1 MVLCDSS
8 CRKVIHQVSFLVVYK
23 ITWKGGEKSHNC
35 VDFSDFNSQVQ
46 RSKEHFI
53 TILLIL
59 YFTVSAFSHIL
70 YGWFHKICLLSSP
83 KHPHPF
89 ITIYHLYNSL
99 RKWKQFKETPSS
111 SSTKSP
117 NMTKPIHIF
126 HTCTH
131 THIFCLPV
139 TKQKCLS
146 VSQSTSA
153 QCTRYAFPFI
163 LRTLILVPLYDS
175 FLFNIPLF

>member
-1 MVLCDSS
+1 M
-8 CRKVIHQVSFLVVYK
+8 
-23 ITWKGGEKSHNC
+23 
-35 VDFSDFNSQVQ
+35 DFSYFNSSVQ
-46 RSKEHFI
+46 SSKEHFI

-59 YFTVSAFSHIL
+59 YFRVSAFSQIL

-99 RKWKQFKETPSS
+99 RKWKQFKETSPSS
-111 SSTKSP
+111 SSTKSK

-126 HTCTH
+126 RTCTH
-131 THIFCLPV
+131 TLILCLPV
-139 TKQKCLS
+139 TKQKYLS

-153 QCTRYAFPFI
+153 QYAPYAFPYI
-163 LRTLILVPLYDS
+163 LRMLILVSLYDS
-175 FLFNIPLF
+175 FLFNILLF